1 MHTFRHVDIAIFNTL
16 APEAAADAVRPC
28 ADVDAW
34 VDVVVAG
41 RPYEDVAS
49 LLAVA
54 GEAAAGW
61 GEAEIDAAL
70 AHHPR
75 IGEQAVGDGAEA
87 AMSGAEQ
94 AGIAG
99 DEDALAAGNRRYE
112 QTFGRIFLIRAAGR
126 TSAEVLEQLT
136 ARLDHDPSTETAVVA
151 DQLREIAL
159 LRLEGM
165 FAA

>member
-1 MHTFRHVDIAIFNTL
+1 MDIATFNTL
-16 APEAAADAVRPC
+16 APEAAAEAVRPC
-28 ADVDAW
+28 ADVATWID
-34 VDVVVAG
+34 DVVSG
-41 RPYEDVAS
+41 RPYDDIGS

-54 GEAAAGW
+54 GAAADGW

-75 IGEQAVGDGAEA
+75 IGERAAGDGAEA

-126 TSAEVLEQLT
+126 TSAEVLRQLET
-136 ARLDHDPSTETAVVA
+136 RLAHDPVTETAVVA
-151 DQLREIAL
+151 AQLREIAL